1 MREAQILSI
10 VLISLAG
17 CGGLSGL
24 NVFNSVKVD
33 NPVVGPPPPRVER
46 PYDRLTSDEPVYPD
60 TNQVRQVRHDPQT
73 GQLGSGGDELS
84 GSQVVASVMGAPIFA
99 SEVLERYA
107 LKLSRVQ
114 DQYPPAQYRELR
126 KSLLIRDL
134 PVHIERKLLVQSL
147 RSTLQKEQI
156 EMFEKHLDGLFL
168 KEVDR
173 LKQELGVNSTHELE
187 TKLKNEQKTSLSN
200 LRDAFANQR
209 MAMEYLATKSKPQ
222 RQIGRPDLLRYYDDH
237 LDDYAIPAQVKWQQV
252 LIDFNK
258 HGGKRRAFEIV
269 ENVVQELK
277 NNADVGDVARRYS
290 NGPKASRGGHW
301 DWIPRGSLNNRQIE
315 KMLFELPVGKIS
327 QVIVGEHAYHLVKT
341 NAREQAG
348 FRKFEEVQD
357 GIEKHLRKEM
367 RAKSTQKVL
376 DELRENAVIETIFDG

>member
-10 VLISLAG
+10 VLISLTG
-17 CGGLSGL
+17 CGGL

-46 PYDRLTSDEPVYPD
+46 PYDRFTSDEPVYPD

-107 LKLSRVQ
+107 LELSRVQ

-173 LKQELGVNSTHELE
+173 LKQELGVHSTHELE

-277 NNADVGDVARRYS
+277 NNADVGDVARWYS
-290 NGPKASRGGHW
+290 DGPKASRGGHW

-315 KMLFELPVGKIS
+315 KMLFELPVGEIS

-348 FRKFEEVQD
+348 FRKFEEVQNE
-357 GIEKHLRKEM
+357 IEKHLRKEM
-367 RAKSTQKVL
+367 RAKATQKVL